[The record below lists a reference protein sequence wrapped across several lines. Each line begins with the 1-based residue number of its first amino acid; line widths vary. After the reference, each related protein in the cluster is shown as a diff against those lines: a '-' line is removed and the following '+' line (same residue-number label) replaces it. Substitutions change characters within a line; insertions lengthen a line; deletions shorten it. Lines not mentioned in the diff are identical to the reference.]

1 MSSAARKLHADC
13 RSNLTPAKRPPHAH
27 IERRISVKKGIFVG
41 DDGRSVRKPFAAG
54 VIGNVV
60 EWYDFG
66 IYGYLSIYL
75 AANFFKGDGAIP
87 ILAIFATFAVGFVFR
102 PLGGLFFGSFG
113 DRHGRKNALAIVV
126 IGISAATLGIGLLPT
141 VAQIGWLAPVLL
153 VAFRSIQGFCA
164 GGEYA
169 GASSFLYEYAPRR
182 HRGLFGGF
190 LGVSTYVAFLI
201 GSLLSWA
208 LAANLSQAD
217 MNDWGWRIP
226 FLLAGPL
233 GIVGFLIRYRIEDT
247 PKFHEISSGEEIQD
261 RPVRFAL
268 SKNRLMIVLLTGFL
282 FSNAVG
288 PYLLITYVPAYLTRS
303 VGFSASEALRFSTM
317 VVILMIVL
325 LPIVGAISDRVGRKP
340 VMLAS
345 TILYV
350 LVPIPAFSLISA
362 GDPTGVIVG
371 QALLAVAQSVSTGI
385 AAVVISE
392 IFPVRVRYT
401 GASISYNTA
410 YVIFGGTAPFVATYL
425 VDITGNVLMP
435 AYYVVVIALIS
446 TLFALKLP
454 ETHTRNRADSMLPG
468 RAGVEETT

>member
-1 MSSAARKLHADC
+1 M
-13 RSNLTPAKRPPHAH
+13 
-27 IERRISVKKGIFVG
+27 KKGILVA
-41 DDGRSVRKPFAAG
+41 DDGKPIRKQFTAG
-54 VIGNVV
+54 IIGNIV

-87 ILAIFATFAVGFVFR
+87 ILATFATFAVGFVFR

-113 DRHGRKNALAIVV
+113 DRHGRSKTLAIVV

-141 VAQIGWLAPVLL
+141 VAQVGWLAPVLL
-153 VAFRSIQGFCA
+153 VGLRSIQGFCA

-169 GASSFLYEYAPRR
+169 GASSFLYEYAPTRR
-182 HRGLFGGF
+182 RGLFGGF
-190 LGVSTYVAFLI
+190 LGASIYVAFII
-201 GSLLSWA
+201 GSLLSWT
-208 LAANLSQAD
+208 LAANLSEAD
-217 MNDWGWRIP
+217 MNSWGWRIP

-233 GIVGFLIRYRIEDT
+233 GIVGFLIRRQIEDT
-247 PKFHEISSGEEIQD
+247 PEFHKISSGDEIQD
-261 RPVRFAL
+261 RPIRSAL
-268 SKNRLMIVLLTGFL
+268 SNNRSMIILLTGFL

-303 VGFSASEALRFSTM
+303 AGFSASAVLRYSTI

-325 LPIVGAISDRVGRKP
+325 LPIVGAISDRIGRKP

-345 TILYV
+345 TVLYV
-350 LVPIPAFSLISA
+350 LVPIPAFSLIGA

-371 QALLAVAQSVSTGI
+371 QALLAVAQSASTGI

-392 IFPVRVRYT
+392 IFPIRVRYT

-425 VDITGNVLMP
+425 VDVTGNILMP
-435 AYYVVVIALIS
+435 AYYVGIVALIS
-446 TLFALKLP
+446 TLFVLKLP
-454 ETHTRNRADSMLPG
+454 ETYSRNPAANVLAG
-468 RAGVEETT
+468 RVRVD